1 MNRRR
6 LLVVSS
12 DDEDDDDNPC
22 PPLPT
27 PPPPQQH
34 WLDED
39 DLIAEDIESDFQT
52 VTLNSANPTP
62 GSNNSFT
69 APPTATHTQGN
80 HRFEPIPLDIS
91 DEDREDVSTGDN
103 AFPEATN
110 GNHGHF
116 QVSESPAVDGVLKR
130 LGLSVR
136 GEWLDSCLQGLQAST
151 PGFQRMDDSSKAKL
165 CFKQLFWSDMNFCG
179 AGVLPPN
186 VHTLHLVDLK
196 GPFVLQV
203 DEAVNISN
211 PVRGRYQ
218 NAAPGIKRCLKL
230 SMTDGIQ
237 RVFGMEY
244 RPIKDLQVL
253 GPAGLKVVVCN
264 VHVRHGLLMLV
275 PEVIEVLGG
284 AVDELEAARQR
295 LVEEINKPPRGRRNR
310 PGEVVPLT
318 TRATLAAWPPSNDAV
333 PGHVDNN
340 RPTNVIPQQTSRQA
354 SVPAND
360 MHRQD
365 FATPINRNDAVAN
378 NTSHAPWPPEQDE
391 IQGHTD
397 PPITTHSRQGSSIIY
412 NKEKYLF
419 PVAISQC
426 LEDFPIFFHDTIGPG
441 RRGQDI
447 EVPVYRSNPQ
457 PSTVPALQR
466 AQSVATAQH
475 INEPS
480 SEVLTPLGGTRQGTP
495 ASYMPEED
503 VHAPVG
509 MDDDEANTSSIHM
522 DVDDISTVDNLEPH
536 FILSGDKEPPFI
548 YLASLSAK
556 YAAIDDETSVV
567 RGKIKCI
574 ITGVKG
580 FQFKGRSTFELRVYI
595 DDGSLI
601 SEILIDHNVVRNA
614 IGYSTQEVSKAY
626 EFPEIK
632 RIKEAAKEFQK
643 FLANFEGTL
652 LVEMRRESTVPVAVE
667 MDQGCPTS
675 DARLLLERVKS
686 LTSTPIPLNTKSLSP

>member
-12 DDEDDDDNPC
+12 DDEDDDDNLR
-22 PPLPT
+22 PPPPP

-39 DLIAEDIESDFQT
+39 DLIADDIQSDFQT

-69 APPTATHTQGN
+69 APPTTTQTQGS

-91 DEDREDVSTGDN
+91 DEDPEDVSTGGDN
-103 AFPEATN
+103 AFPEAKN
-110 GNHGHF
+110 GNHGHL
-116 QVSESPAVDGVLKR
+116 QMSESPAVDGVLKR

-165 CFKQLFWSDMNFCG
+165 CFKQFLWSDMNFCG

-203 DEAVNISN
+203 DEVVNISN

-244 RPIKDLQVL
+244 RPIKDIQVL

-284 AVDELEAARQR
+284 AIDELEAARQR
-295 LVEEINKPPRGRRNR
+295 LVEEVNKPPRGRRNR
-310 PGEVVPLT
+310 TGEIVPLT

-340 RPTNVIPQQTSRQA
+340 RPTNVIPQQTSRQGYTA

-365 FATPINRNDAVAN
+365 FATPTNRNDATA

-397 PPITTHSRQGSSIIY
+397 PPMPTHSRQG
-412 NKEKYLF
+412 
-419 PVAISQC
+419 
-426 LEDFPIFFHDTIGPG
+426 HDI
-441 RRGQDI
+441 RRQDI
-447 EVPVYRSNPQ
+447 EVPVYQSNPQ

-466 AQSVATAQH
+466 AHSVATAQH

-503 VHAPVG
+503 VHVPVS
-509 MDDDEANTSSIHM
+509 MDADEANTSSIHM
-522 DVDDISTVDNLEPH
+522 DVDDISTVYDLEPH

-556 YAAIDDETSVV
+556 NAAIDDETSVV

-574 ITGVKG
+574 ITGVKI
-580 FQFKGRSTFELRVYI
+580 FQYKERTTFELRVYI

-614 IGYSTQEVSKAY
+614 IGYSTQEVSNASEY
-626 EFPEIK
+626 PEGE
-632 RIKEAAKEFQK
+632 RIKKAVREFSV
-643 FLANFEGTL
+643 FLANFEGTM
-652 LVEMRRESTVPVAVE
+652 LVEMRGESQVPVAVE

-675 DARLLLERVKS
+675 DAQLLLERVKS
-686 LTSTPIPLNTKSLSP
+686 LTSTPLPLNPKP

>member
-1 MNRRR
+1 MTRSRF
-6 LLVVSS
+6 LVVSS
-12 DDEDDDDNPC
+12 SDEEDDDRRRPT
-22 PPLPT
+22 PPRP

-34 WLDED
+34 WLNED
-39 DLIAEDIESDFQT
+39 DLIADDIETDFQT
-52 VTLNSANPTP
+52 VTLSSANPTP
-62 GSNNSFT
+62 GSSNSFT
-69 APPTATHTQGN
+69 APPTTTRTQGN
-80 HRFEPIPLDIS
+80 LRFEPIPLDIS
-91 DEDREDVSTGDN
+91 DEDPEDVSIGGDN
-103 AFPEATN
+103 AVPETTN

-116 QVSESPAVDGVLKR
+116 QMSESPAVHRVLER

-136 GEWLDSCLQGLQAST
+136 RQWLDSCLQGLQAST

-165 CFKQLFWSDMNFCG
+165 CFKQFLWSDMNFCG

-203 DEAVNISN
+203 DEVVNISN

-237 RVFGMEY
+237 RVYGMEY

-295 LVEEINKPPRGRRNR
+295 LLEEVNKPPRGRRNR
-310 PGEVVPLT
+310 TGEVVPLT
-318 TRATLAAWPPSNDAV
+318 TRATLAAWPPSKEAV

-340 RPTNVIPQQTSRQA
+340 RPTNVIPQQTSRQGYTA
-354 SVPAND
+354 RVPATD

-365 FATPINRNDAVAN
+365 FATPINRNDAVD

-397 PPITTHSRQGSSIIY
+397 PPITTHSRQG
-412 NKEKYLF
+412 
-419 PVAISQC
+419 P
-426 LEDFPIFFHDTIGPG
+426 D
-441 RRGQDI
+441 RRRQGD
-447 EVPVYRSNPQ
+447 EVPMYRSNPQ
-457 PSTVPALQR
+457 PSTVPELQR
-466 AQSVATAQH
+466 AQSVAAAQH
-475 INEPS
+475 INETS

-503 VHAPVG
+503 IHVPAS
-509 MDDDEANTSSIHM
+509 MDGDEANASSIHMDANTSSIHM
-522 DVDDISTVDNLEPH
+522 DVDDISTVDDLEPH
-536 FILSGDKEPPFI
+536 FILSGDKEPPFA

-556 YAAIDDETSVV
+556 CAAIDDETSVV

-574 ITGVKG
+574 ITGVKR
-580 FQFKGRSTFELRVYI
+580 FQYKERTTFELRVYI
-595 DDGSLI
+595 EDGSLI

-614 IGYSTQEVSKAY
+614 IGYSTQEVSSAS
-626 EFPEIK
+626 ESPESGQ
-632 RIKEAAKEFQK
+632 IKEAVRKFSL
-643 FLANFEGTL
+643 FLANFEGTM
-652 LVEMRRESTVPVAVE
+652 LVEMRKESPVPVAVE
-667 MDQGCPTS
+667 MDQGCPAS

-686 LTSTPIPLNTKSLSP
+686 FTSTPI